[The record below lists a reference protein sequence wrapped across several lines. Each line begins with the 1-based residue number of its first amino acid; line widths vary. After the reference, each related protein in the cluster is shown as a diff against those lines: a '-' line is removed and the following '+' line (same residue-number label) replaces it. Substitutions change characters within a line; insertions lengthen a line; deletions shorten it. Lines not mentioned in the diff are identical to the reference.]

1 MLCHPAGNRWNECAT
16 LPLRHMTHRVGRAG
30 ARGRMGKRAEE
41 YRERASE
48 CEALA
53 AVTADAKFKSTYE
66 DLAKR
71 WRDLARQVDTLE
83 RPVPKP

>member
-1 MLCHPAGNRWNECAT
+1 
-16 LPLRHMTHRVGRAG
+16 
-30 ARGRMGKRAEE
+30 MGKRAEE
-41 YRERASE
+41 YRERAAE

-53 AVTADAKFKSTYE
+53 AGISDSKIKATYE

-83 RPVPKP
+83 RPAPKL

>member
-1 MLCHPAGNRWNECAT
+1 MRKW
-16 LPLRHMTHRVGRAG
+16 
-30 ARGRMGKRAEE
+30 AEE
-41 YRERASE
+41 CRERAIE

-53 AVTADAKFKSTYE
+53 AVTDDPKLKATYE

>member
-1 MLCHPAGNRWNECAT
+1 MA
-16 LPLRHMTHRVGRAG
+16 
-30 ARGRMGKRAEE
+30 MGKRAED
-41 YRERASE
+41 YRERAAE

-53 AVTADAKFKSTYE
+53 AVTADPKFKATYE

-83 RPVPKP
+83 RPMPTP

>member
-1 MLCHPAGNRWNECAT
+1 
-16 LPLRHMTHRVGRAG
+16 
-30 ARGRMGKRAEE
+30 MGKRAEE

>member
-1 MLCHPAGNRWNECAT
+1 
-16 LPLRHMTHRVGRAG
+16 
-30 ARGRMGKRAEE
+30 MGKRADE
-41 YRERASE
+41 YRERAAE

-53 AVTADAKFKSTYE
+53 AVTADPKFKATYE

>member
-1 MLCHPAGNRWNECAT
+1 
-16 LPLRHMTHRVGRAG
+16 
-30 ARGRMGKRAEE
+30 MGKRAKE
-41 YRERASE
+41 YRARAAE

-53 AVTADAKFKSTYE
+53 AVATDPKFKATYE